1 MIPHPRLFRLS
12 FAALIIALGLSG
24 CAAPPKPIESRPA
37 PIESRPVPSA
47 ATAPAVPAPQPANS
61 VPEVP
66 ASAAAVATPTKPP
79 HIALLLPSRAPLFER
94 AASAVQQG
102 FMASYLLE
110 TDPRLEVRLYTTL
123 DDSDDVLANYR
134 AAVDAGAVAVV
145 GPLTR
150 NSVTALAQ
158 SDRISVPTLAL
169 NLPEADVS
177 AQPLLYYF
185 PLATEAEARQIARRM
200 ASLGKR
206 NAATI
211 VGANALAR
219 RNQAAFHDE
228 WLKLGGTI
236 STELNYAAE
245 PAKLAILRD
254 QLQKAAPDA
263 VFLALDAQQ
272 ARLVRPYIDPGV
284 TIYATS
290 LVHAEKPGPQR
301 YLDLDGVRFFDM
313 PWLLDP
319 TRSDLS
325 RYPREEGN
333 YSVEMRRLHAFGI
346 DAAKLIQKILITPA
360 TLNQP
365 IAGAT
370 GELKL
375 DAERQFVRLP
385 LEAQFISGEVVLI
398 ESTP

>member
-1 MIPHPRLFRLS
+1 MIPHPRLLRSS
-12 FAALIIALGLSG
+12 FAALFVALGLSG
-24 CAAPPKPIESRPA
+24 CAAPPKPV
-37 PIESRPVPSA
+37 ESRPVPSA
-47 ATAPAVPAPQPANS
+47 ASAPVLPAPAAPQPANS
-61 VPEVP
+61 VPDVVP
-66 ASAAAVATPTKPP
+66 APATDVATPTKPP
-79 HIALLLPSRAPLFER
+79 HIALLLPTRAPLFQR

-102 FMASYLLE
+102 FMAGYLLE

-123 DDSDDVLANYR
+123 DSSDDVIANYR
-134 AAVDAGAVAVV
+134 AAVEAGAVAVV

-158 SDRISVPTLAL
+158 SDRVGVPTLAL
-169 NLPEADVS
+169 NLPDTNVP

-185 PLATEAEARQIARRM
+185 PLATESEARQIARRM

-211 VGANALAR
+211 VAANALAR

-228 WLKLGGTI
+228 WLKLGGAI
-236 STELNYAAE
+236 SAELSYAAE
-245 PAKLAILRD
+245 PAKLAALRE

-263 VFLALDAQQ
+263 LFLALDAQQ
-272 ARLVRPYIDPGV
+272 ARLVRPYIEPSV
-284 TIYATS
+284 AVFATS

-301 YLDLDGVRFFDM
+301 YLDLEGVRFFDM
-313 PWLLDP
+313 PWLLDR
-319 TRSDLS
+319 TRSDLA

-333 YSVEMRRLHAFGI
+333 YTYEMRRLYAFGI
-346 DAAKLIQKILITPA
+346 DAAKLIQKIIVAPTSV
-360 TLNQP
+360 NQP

-375 DAERQFVRLP
+375 DAERQFVRIP